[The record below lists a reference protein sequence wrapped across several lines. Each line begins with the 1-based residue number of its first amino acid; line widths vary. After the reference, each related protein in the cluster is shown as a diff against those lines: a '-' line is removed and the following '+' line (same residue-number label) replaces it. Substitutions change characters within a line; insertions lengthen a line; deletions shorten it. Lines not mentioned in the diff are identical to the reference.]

1 MSYPTT
7 LIFGRYV
14 AKSSIVHAL
23 DARCK
28 LTLLLV
34 FIAANVITTTP
45 GAMILCAAFVFV
57 AYRLAHI
64 PVRTAFICVAPL
76 SILVIFTALAN
87 LFFVQGGAVLW
98 SVSVLSITENG
109 FHQAI
114 FMSARL
120 MILLFGA
127 CLVTMTTT
135 ALDITDAFENMLSP
149 FARFGL
155 PAHELAMIGGIAL
168 RFLPQFATEFSNIR
182 NAQISRGASLSSGSL
197 HKRAHAFGA
206 LFVPLFASVFRHAD
220 ALAAGMDARCY
231 HGGVGRTHLHEQAFH
246 ARDALACAITL
257 LLLAGSIACKVMG
270 I

>member
-57 AYRLAHI
+57 AYCLAHI
-64 PVRTAFICVAPL
+64 PARTAFICVAPL

-135 ALDITDAFENMLSP
+135 ALDITDAFESMLSP

-182 NAQISRGASLSSGSL
+182 NAQIS
-197 HKRAHAFGA
+197 
-206 LFVPLFASVFRHAD
+206 SVFRHAD